1 MSLKIEVITNETINN
16 EQKAQTFE
24 TFRYGLLENPGNIFS
39 GNSSAL
45 DLRIFNTSIQNL
57 NTPHVMSKEHQNQ
70 NFLGDDKDENIF
82 VLHLN
87 IRSINKD
94 CGNFKMF
101 LSNKNFSFSI
111 ICFSEIWLNDSNVD

>member
-24 TFRYGLLENPGNIFS
+24 TFRYGPFENPGNIFL

-45 DLRIFNTSIQNL
+45 DLHIFNTNIQNL
-57 NTPHVMSKEHQNQ
+57 KTPHVLSEEHQNQ
-70 NFLGDDKDENIF
+70 NFLGDDKDENTS

-87 IRSINKD
+87 IRTLIKILKISK
-94 CGNFKMF
+94 
-101 LSNKNFSFSI
+101 
-111 ICFSEIWLNDSNVD
+111 CFYQIKTLVLA